1 MQLAPLKARLAALED
16 ESVDACEAKAALA
29 EKALAKLKERNKR
42 GKAAVELIA
51 DAEARLAEAREKLAT
66 ARAMAPS
73 LQESAAY
80 HANEV
85 RNLKMNIADPEA
97 RLRPIKEQLA
107 RLDSPDMAAKLA
119 NYREQ
124 QQEEP
129 RLFNEISELSHRIAA
144 LQRMARERSS
154 ATITVLDGKSR

>member
-1 MQLAPLKARLAALED
+1 
-16 ESVDACEAKAALA
+16 
-29 EKALAKLKERNKR
+29 
-42 GKAAVELIA
+42 
-51 DAEARLAEAREKLAT
+51 
-66 ARAMAPS
+66 
-73 LQESAAY
+73 
-80 HANEV
+80 
-85 RNLKMNIADPEA
+85 MNIADPEA